1 MTVEAGRER
10 MAVPV
15 AIMSRCLILIFKVE
29 IRIDRVLILHFT
41 LCEKL
46 SGSWLFPAIR
56 ALRYHPTSQ
65 AQNIILS
72 ASVQT
77 YQRENARF
85 TCWRPIR

>member
-46 SGSWLFPAIR
+46 SGAGS
-56 ALRYHPTSQ
+56 SQ
-65 AQNIILS
+65 
-72 ASVQT
+72 
-77 YQRENARF
+77 RF
-85 TCWRPIR
+85 ER